1 MENSLDVHR
10 KKRFLSLNDE
20 ERNILLDSAIP
31 KNTKNATKNWIS
43 TLNGYLKTKQIA
55 NNVDEILDSAC
66 LRYLKSFILR
76 LQRII
81 RRKRW
86 MVRRMSSQKDTVIQ
100 VCEQC
105 EQQ

>member
-55 NNVDEILDSAC
+55 NNVDKILDSN
-66 LRYLKSFILR
+66 LPRILEMFYSEVTKDNKKKKVDGKENEQPERYCNTSMR
-76 LQRII
+76 A
-81 RRKRW
+81 
-86 MVRRMSSQKDTVIQ
+86 M
-100 VCEQC
+100 
-105 EQQ
+105 